1 MGLGGSGRFFRQT
14 AHPQVREAGVG
25 HHLAVS
31 PSGTSKLGAGG
42 SNCGLLLASSGL
54 GAVLFLSLSVTGQKA
69 PGFCLFAGWGGGAA
83 LSLKRSWKS
92 IFMRNF
98 LF

>member
-1 MGLGGSGRFFRQT
+1 MATSSVRWRALKCVKQVWASTLRCPPQGPASCGGGQC
-14 AHPQVREAGVG
+14 
-25 HHLAVS
+25 
-31 PSGTSKLGAGG
+31 

-54 GAVLFLSLSVTGQKA
+54 GAVLFLSLSVTGQEA
-69 PGFCLFAGWGGGAA
+69 PGFCLLVGGGA